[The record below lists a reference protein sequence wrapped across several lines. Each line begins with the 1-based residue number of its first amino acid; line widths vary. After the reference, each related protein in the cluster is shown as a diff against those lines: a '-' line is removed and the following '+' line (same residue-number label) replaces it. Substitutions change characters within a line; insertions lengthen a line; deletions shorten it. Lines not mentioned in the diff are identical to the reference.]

1 MGGDLLDLNLVVT
14 VVGRSVVH
22 DLVMSVMGRLVVTL
36 MTGPSVVLWSVVLR
50 AGTPSVVLRL
60 MVSVM
65 GGLVVSLVAR
75 PSVVL
80 RLVVS
85 VVLNLVVSVMLR
97 SMVSV
102 VVLRGGVVDS
112 LDNMRGGL
120 GDNLAVGLVRM
131 SVLVFTLSVLL
142 VMDNLAR
149 LLLDRH
155 GLVDNVVGDNWLL
168 LSPAVMLLRLST
180 PSLMLRLSAPS
191 VVLWLRAGT
200 PSVVLLLRLA
210 PSVVLLSLGSPAVVT
225 VPVTLLP
232 AAEGMVVV
240 VDVAIPATVIVVA
253 DRHVEA

>member
-1 MGGDLLDLNLVVT
+1 ML
-14 VVGRSVVH
+14 
-22 DLVMSVMGRLVVTL
+22 
-36 MTGPSVVLWSVVLR
+36 LR

-85 VVLNLVVSVMLR
+85 VV
-97 SMVSV
+97 SM
-102 VVLRGGVVDS
+102 VVLRGRVVDC
-112 LDNMRGGL
+112 LDNMRSGL
-120 GDNLAVGLVRM
+120 GDHLSVGLVRM
-131 SVLVFTLSVLL
+131 SVLVFTLSVLF
-142 VMDNLAR
+142 VMDNLAC

-155 GLVDNVVGDNWLL
+155 GLVDDVVGDNWLL

-191 VVLWLRAGT
+191 VVL
-200 PSVVLLLRLA
+200 
-210 PSVVLLSLGSPAVVT
+210 LSLGSPAVVT
-225 VPVTLLP
+225 VPVALLP
-232 AAEGMVVV
+232 AAEGMVIV

>member
-85 VVLNLVVSVMLR
+85 VMLR

-102 VVLRGGVVDS
+102 VSMVVLRGGVVDS

-120 GDNLAVGLVRM
+120 GDNLAVGLVRR

-168 LSPAVMLLRLST
+168 LSPAVML
-180 PSLMLRLSAPS
+180 LRLSAPS

>member
-1 MGGDLLDLNLVVT
+1 MGLLDLVGGDLLDLNLVVT
-14 VVGRSVVH
+14 VVGRSVVD
-22 DLVMSVMGRLVVTL
+22 DLVMSVMSRLVVTV
-36 MTGPSVVLWSVVLR
+36 MTGPSVVLRSVVLR

-112 LDNMRGGL
+112 LDNMRSGL
-120 GDNLAVGLVRM
+120 GDNLAMGLMSM
-131 SVLVFTLSVLL
+131 SVLVATLSVVL
-142 VMDNLAR
+142 VGDNLAVF
-149 LLLDRH
+149 LLDRH
-155 GLVDNVVGDNWLL
+155 GLVDDVVGDNWLL
-168 LSPAVMLLRLST
+168 LSPAVML
-180 PSLMLRLSAPS
+180 LRLSAPS